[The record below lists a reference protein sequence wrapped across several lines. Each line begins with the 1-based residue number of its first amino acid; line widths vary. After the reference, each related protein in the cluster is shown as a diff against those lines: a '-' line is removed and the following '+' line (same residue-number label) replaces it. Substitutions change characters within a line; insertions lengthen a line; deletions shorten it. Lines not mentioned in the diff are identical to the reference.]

1 MFDKLAEEL
10 KEARVKNNI
19 SLKQLSSKTRIDIK
33 FLEAIEEGN
42 FSFLPELYVQAFL
55 KEFSNVVGLNPDTI
69 VKKYKAAREGL
80 PYEVTADNQVDDIS
94 EENGK
99 ETKPGKEE
107 YEKPENNAT
116 DKKPEETEKFRQ
128 VKHSAHQSD
137 TIYSQAPTFDST
149 TPKRSELL
157 SNNKNGIIIGTII
170 GSAIILFGLIYLIF
184 FNNGK
189 EIVVPEKPYDEVVN
203 ESRQRYEEIPAK
215 TADSLQNSPV
225 TSDSLNL
232 LIHTTDT
239 SWVKLTLDNT
249 KEEEFIL
256 FPNSQKLI
264 KAADNFMIT
273 FGRSSA
279 IKLSLNNKPLNF
291 DPGAKTV
298 THVKINSKGLEFL
311 KGPAQAGK
319 E

>member
-1 MFDKLAEEL
+1 MPRASHRPGQHPAGLVIAYENFFI
-10 KEARVKNNI
+10 RVP
-19 SLKQLSSKTRIDIK
+19 SQLSAEHHRD
-33 FLEAIEEGN
+33 
-42 FSFLPELYVQAFL
+42 
-55 KEFSNVVGLNPDTI
+55 I

-184 FNNGK
+184 FNN
-189 EIVVPEKPYDEVVN
+189 
-203 ESRQRYEEIPAK
+203 QR
-215 TADSLQNSPV
+215 
-225 TSDSLNL
+225 
-232 LIHTTDT
+232 
-239 SWVKLTLDNT
+239 
-249 KEEEFIL
+249 
-256 FPNSQKLI
+256 
-264 KAADNFMIT
+264 
-273 FGRSSA
+273 R
-279 IKLSLNNKPLNF
+279 
-291 DPGAKTV
+291 
-298 THVKINSKGLEFL
+298 FL
-311 KGPAQAGK
+311 KFVKPPKRVYTVLQDAGLSK
-319 E
+319 KFDMYDNLDGAISTLR